1 MIFSS
6 STFVEIHQWMLALV
20 DRRVDT
26 FPVAIL
32 YSPSQRQRVALCRSS
47 SILACDDDN
56 LDLPA
61 TRVFGVVVLISSVRS
76 CVGGDGGGASTDCAS
91 R

>member
-6 STFVEIHQWMLALV
+6 STFVEIHLWMLALV

-47 SILACDDDN
+47 LRSRGDDEGEHHYAGG
-56 LDLPA
+56 L
-61 TRVFGVVVLISSVRS
+61 RS
-76 CVGGDGGGASTDCAS
+76 
-91 R
+91 